1 MEEKDLIKQIELSV
15 IEKVGIAY
23 CYCKITVDSYGQ
35 LEDFIFIESNDYFK
49 KLTGFTKECI
59 KNKKAKD
66 IIAFKSHRIN
76 IMKALEKSLLY
87 KERRAEFEDFF
98 HITKKWVKVSLYR
111 EKKQGIFIT
120 LYDITKYKTKEMELK
135 NTIKKYKSLIELAAD
150 AIIIRNLNGDIIYCN
165 KSALNLFG
173 YALEEMKKLN
183 MIDLIP
189 KSSMGDMVVNMSI
202 GDKPIERV
210 HKRKDGTHF
219 YGEET
224 TKLISVEGEL
234 GIATYIRD
242 ITERKIYND
251 KTKQMAYFDS
261 LTELPNRNSFLKQ
274 LEHEIKLSR
283 KKQTLLAIMFLD
295 LDKFKEVNDNFGHCT
310 GDKLLWQVAKKVK
323 KTISS
328 KDLIAR
334 FGGDEF
340 TILIRNITHEKQVE
354 DLARDIIEVFKDS
367 VYIEGIY
374 VNIKTSIGIS
384 FFPKDGNTSQELIK
398 KADKAMYDAK
408 KRGSNKFEIYK
419 D

>member
-1 MEEKDLIKQIELSV
+1 MEEKDLIKQIELS
-15 IEKVGIAY
+15 IMEKLDMAY
-23 CYCKITVDSYGQ
+23 CYCKITFDSYGQ
-35 LEDFIFIESNDYFK
+35 LEDFIFIGFNDYFK
-49 KLTGFTKECI
+49 KLTGFTKEHI

-76 IMKALEKSLLY
+76 IMKALEKLLLN
-87 KERRAEFEDFF
+87 KEKKVEFEDFF
-98 HITKKWVKVSLYR
+98 HNTKKWAKVSLYL
-111 EKKQGIFIT
+111 EKKHQLFIT
-120 LYDITKYKTKEMELK
+120 FYNITNYKTKEIELK
-135 NTIKKYKSLIELAAD
+135 NEIKKYKSLIELASD

-165 KSALNLFG
+165 KSALDLFG
-173 YALEEMKKLN
+173 YCLEEMKKLN

-189 KSSMGDMVVNMSI
+189 RSSMEEMVVNMSI

-219 YGEET
+219 YGEEI

-251 KTKQMAYFDS
+251 KMKQMAYFDS

-274 LEHEIKLSR
+274 LENEIKLSR
-283 KKQTLLAIMFLD
+283 KKQTLLAVMFLD
-295 LDKFKEVNDNFGHCT
+295 LDKFKEVNDNFGHYT
-310 GDKLLWQVAKKVK
+310 GDKLLWQVAKRVK
-323 KTISS
+323 RTISS

-354 DLARDIIEVFKDS
+354 NLARDIIEVFKEP

-374 VNIKTSIGIS
+374 VDIKTSIGIS
-384 FFPKDGNTSQELIK
+384 FFPKDGDTSQELIK

-419 D
+419 E

>member
-35 LEDFIFIESNDYFK
+35 LEDFIFIESNNCFE

-76 IMKALEKSLLY
+76 IMKALEKLLLY
-87 KERRAEFEDFF
+87 KKRKVEFEDFS
-98 HITKKWVKVSLYR
+98 HITRKWVKVSLYR

-120 LYDITKYKTKEMELK
+120 LYDITKYKTKEIELK

-219 YGEET
+219 YGGEET

-242 ITERKIYND
+242 VTERKIYND

-283 KKQTLLAIMFLD
+283 KTNI
-295 LDKFKEVNDNFGHCT
+295 
-310 GDKLLWQVAKKVK
+310 
-323 KTISS
+323 ISYNVS
-328 KDLIAR
+328 R
-334 FGGDEF
+334 
-340 TILIRNITHEKQVE
+340 
-354 DLARDIIEVFKDS
+354 
-367 VYIEGIY
+367 
-374 VNIKTSIGIS
+374 
-384 FFPKDGNTSQELIK
+384 P
-398 KADKAMYDAK
+398 
-408 KRGSNKFEIYK
+408 
-419 D
+419 